1 MDSEKINIGYIVVR
15 EDITSPLIR
24 SQVLDI
30 LTIVGKEK
38 QVYLLWFYRI
48 DYFLNKKYKKKK
60 LVNDFLKDGI
70 VLVPIPFLAGKF
82 PVSWWQIPLVLPQW
96 LIGLYLSKFFLK
108 INIFH
113 GRSYHAA
120 LAAHVL
126 GYVAKVPLVFDPR
139 SPFPEENIAAGR
151 WKSNSLNFVFWKKV
165 EKVLCRSSA
174 ATLLTSQAFAQ
185 KIKQHTNIN
194 NEIIIPNNYPKKFE
208 PLLNRNEVIYSD
220 LDIKLCYVGSLG
232 HWNDLSVYKNF
243 FENLFAVTK
252 YKMQILFLVPENSV
266 EQVYSCFLNSKIQ
279 KENFNVKFV
288 RQNNI
293 LEEIFDCTAGV
304 YLMNKEDVRLGVK
317 FVEYLASGLPVLVS
331 SNILGAVD
339 YVKEYD
345 VGFLLEQNVDYE
357 NVSKFLYT
365 VNENRSEWSCKCKKL
380 AMEKF
385 SHKNVADKLLNV
397 YSRII
402 FESDHN
408 SNY

>member
-1 MDSEKINIGYIVVR
+1 MGYMDSEKINIGYIVVR

-165 EKVLCRSSA
+165 EKMLCRSSA

-185 KIKQHTNIN
+185 KIKQYTNIN
-194 NEIIIPNNYPKKFE
+194 NEIIIPNNYPKKFGS
-208 PLLNRNEVIYSD
+208 LLNRNKVKDND
-220 LDIKLCYVGSLG
+220 LNIKLCYVGSLG

-243 FENLFAVTK
+243 FENLFDVAE

-266 EQVYSCFLNSKIQ
+266 EKVYSYFFNSKIP

-288 RQNNI
+288 KQDNI
-293 LEEIFDCTAGV
+293 LEEISDCTAGV
-304 YLMNKEDVRLGVK
+304 YLMDKEDVRLGVK
-317 FVEYLASGLPVLVS
+317 FVEYLASGLPVVVS
-331 SNILGAVD
+331 SSITGAAD
-339 YVKEYD
+339 YVNKYG
-345 VGFLLEQNVDYE
+345 VGFLLDE
-357 NVSKFLYT
+357 NVNYKDISKFLYR
-365 VNENRSEWSCKCKKL
+365 VSGDRIEWSCRCKKI

-385 SHKNVADKLLNV
+385 SPKIVADKLLNV
-397 YSRII
+397 YSYVDN
-402 FESDHN
+402 EN
-408 SNY
+408 G